1 MDFSLV
7 DWRFIGSVF
16 VSKSLVF
23 FAAIFFTL
31 ITLKP
36 LNLGLAAVFAIFV
49 SQSNDFALGL
59 PIVDAIYSESH
70 PNFLNYI
77 YLLAPIS
84 LCILNPI
91 AFFLLEFHEQSEN
104 NKALKEKSE
113 YELINDEEGIQ
124 FSIIL

>member
-1 MDFSLV
+1 M
-7 DWRFIGSVF
+7 
-16 VSKSLVF
+16 VF

-70 PNFLNYI
+70 PNFSNYI

-91 AFFLLEFHEQSEN
+91 GFFLLELHDQSEN
-104 NKALKEKSE
+104 SKALKDKSE
-113 YELINDEEGIQ
+113 YEAINVLESTTLS
-124 FSIIL
+124 F